1 MVLLCGELA
10 ITVTITP
17 HPHATTHTQDEDA
30 ATADGFF
37 DMICKYQ
44 SQRLDEQR
52 AFLPSR
58 TGQTPRRIVSAP
70 ITKKTPEDDKLL
82 EMLWSVQHSRLNEQR
97 CEMPSAPHLV
107 SRISRQGSQ
116 QHNDEESEAASS
128 SSSEEEEEE
137 VAEEVAVEEAEEKR
151 DHLHDLLV
159 HAQVWK
165 QIRSSNTH
173 TLLYTYTQHTC
184 VHIHIKGCVLSC
196 SFNFCCFCC
205 FRVNSKRKQS

>member
-10 ITVTITP
+10 ITVTIIL

-58 TGQTPRRIVSAP
+58 TEQTPRRIVSAP

-116 QHNDEESEAASS
+116 QHNDEESEEASS
-128 SSSEEEEEE
+128 SSSEEEEEEE

-173 TLLYTYTQHTC
+173 TYTHSCIHIHNIHVYTYT
-184 VHIHIKGCVLSC
+184 
-196 SFNFCCFCC
+196 
-205 FRVNSKRKQS
+205 